1 MQWQWMQSLED
12 NLQKWRSANP
22 HHSVLSF
29 HGLPAQDYK
38 FAKADIVNQ
47 GFEDMLED
55 LNRTWYTRFCCNTV
69 NPPRDDFLRLCNE

>member
-1 MQWQWMQSLED
+1 MQWQWMQALED

-22 HHSVLSF
+22 PHKIWSFSGLS
-29 HGLPAQDYK
+29 AENYK

-55 LNRTWYTRFCCNTV
+55 LKRTWYTRFCC
-69 NPPRDDFLRLCNE
+69 DS